1 MSGDD
6 WFWLVFGT
14 IGFAVAVADLQR
26 RRSGGPVLL
35 DLGGRTHPYDYA
47 VTVVMMIAFLYTRMR
62 FHADISFPL
71 FGVLGLAACSI
82 LGATRRFQI
91 RETGLLGRR
100 NKLIRWEKIEAYE
113 ISPAGT
119 LSLKIRNKGWTFFCD
134 LSPERHPDVETVL
147 KSRQQTGELPTD
159 SK

>member
-14 IGFAVAVADLQR
+14 VGFAVAVADLR
-26 RRSGGPVLL
+26 RRKSGGSVLL
-35 DLGGRTHPYDYA
+35 DLGGRTHHYDYA
-47 VTVVMMIAFLYTRMR
+47 VTIVMMIAFLYTRMR
-62 FHADISFPL
+62 LHADIRLPL
-71 FGVLGLAACSI
+71 FGVLGLASSSV

-113 ISPAGT
+113 LSPVGT
-119 LSLKIRNKGWTFFCD
+119 LSLKIRDKGWSFFCD
-134 LSPERHPDVETVL
+134 LSPERHPELETVL
-147 KSRQQTGELPTD
+147 ASRLPSTKQPPD